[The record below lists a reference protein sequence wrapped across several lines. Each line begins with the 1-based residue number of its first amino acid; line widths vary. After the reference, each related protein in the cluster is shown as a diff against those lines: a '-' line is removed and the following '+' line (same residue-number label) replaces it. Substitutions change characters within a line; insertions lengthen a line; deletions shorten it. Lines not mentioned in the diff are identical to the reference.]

1 VCNFRLADNPPETPT
16 SLDPSLV
23 NWWDGLAQIHAS
35 LGKAS
40 FTEGFAFTFFADFIA
55 IDDLHA
61 LGRIADE
68 SPSANVRFRCLSKKW
83 VATQDLCALDLVSA
97 RCDQEDDCA
106 LQRCDACDGWIKRDG
121 GTGDGR

>member
-1 VCNFRLADNPPETPT
+1 MCNFRLADNPPETPT

-23 NWWDGLAQIHAS
+23 NWWGRLSADPCFAR
-35 LGKAS
+35 
-40 FTEGFAFTFFADFIA
+40 EGQLHRGVAFTFFADFIA
-55 IDDLHA
+55 IDDLYA

-68 SPSANVRFRCLSKKW
+68 SPSANVRFRCLSEKW

-106 LQRCDACDGWIKRDG
+106 LQRCDACMG
-121 GTGDGR
+121 G